1 MAAPSRKAEYLAK
14 AREADA
20 QAATAAD
27 AETRACWE
35 QVAQNYRALARRY
48 QEIEKSGAAIR
59 WPAGKDAKDARR
71 F

>member
-35 QVAQNYRALARRY
+35 QVAQNYRALAQRY
-48 QEIEKSGAAIR
+48 QEIEKSAAIR
-59 WPAGKDAKDARR
+59 WPAPNGGKDARR